1 MLCISL
7 LPNDYFT
14 IGDDV
19 VVQFGRLVGERVHL
33 TIQAPREVP
42 IVRGQVLERQGRRP
56 GCVMDKSPR
65 YVRQLPWNPAK
76 KAALGEIRAAL
87 AKSLEV
93 NSPSSSGGTNCRK
106 SSGRSISNS
115 CTSSVGMRS

>member
-33 TIQAPREVP
+33 TIQAPRGVP

-65 YVRQLPWNPAK
+65 YVRQLPWNHQK
-76 KAALGEIRAAL
+76 KQAL
-87 AKSLEV
+87 AELRRTLEGMGD
-93 NSPSSSGGTNCRK
+93 SPETRILREKLETIFPQFEHPVSPG
-106 SSGRSISNS
+106 
-115 CTSSVGMRS
+115 